1 MKKIAKFHGIE
12 VDNARDVFREA
23 AKLKIIEDAEK

>member
-23 AKLKIIEDAEK
+23 NKLKIIEDAER